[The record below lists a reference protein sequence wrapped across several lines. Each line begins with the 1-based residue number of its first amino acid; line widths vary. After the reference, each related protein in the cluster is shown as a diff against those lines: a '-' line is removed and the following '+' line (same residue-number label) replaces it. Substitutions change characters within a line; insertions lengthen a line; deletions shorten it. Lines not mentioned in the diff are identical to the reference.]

1 MYSDEV
7 MFGSTPFKEAL
18 DKAAIRFID
27 KKYAQHEK
35 LFVVISDGNFGEENA
50 FIVSINL
57 LKRRGVTILSCL
69 ISEKNILSHLVKKP
83 MKRLAARG
91 AAYGG
96 NGIKGIRRPERE
108 ISRNGVRKADNGL
121 QKRSCVCKI
130 NHSNVLE
137 DVIEGVFE

>member
-35 LFVVISDGNFGEENA
+35 LFVIISDGNFDEENA
-50 FIVSINL
+50 FVVSINL
-57 LKRRGVTILSCL
+57 LKRRGVVILSCL

-83 MKRLAARG
+83 MKDWPLGARLMVEMA
-91 AAYGG
+91 
-96 NGIKGIRRPERE
+96 
-108 ISRNGVRKADNGL
+108 SKA
-121 QKRSCVCKI
+121 S
-130 NHSNVLE
+130 
-137 DVIEGVFE
+137 EGQNAKFLGTVD